1 MKKLTKTLP
10 KPWMGNLALLF
21 CLSAF
26 PTDAFSQT
34 VARQADPAASQTGIK
49 NTQTTA
55 NRESKNFTGKWLLK
69 NSANET
75 NKRLSAIENAVAG
88 MGRFKQGRAREMM
101 KKMTAP
107 TNELK
112 IADLGT
118 QIKITRS
125 GLEVTVPTNGQPVS
139 INADQGSVSLRA
151 NRRNGQLILESKTA
165 SATKT
170 TIYELSADGQTLTQQ
185 NTLQSNKLAAPIQF
199 TNSFKR

>member
-1 MKKLTKTLP
+1 MKKLKKSLQ
-10 KPWMGNLALLF
+10 KPWMNLALLF

-34 VARQADPAASQTGIK
+34 DARQAEAAASQPGIE
-49 NTQTTA
+49 NTTTTA
-55 NRESKNFTGKWLLK
+55 NHQSKDFTGKWQLK

-75 NKRLSAIENAVAG
+75 NKRLNAIENAVAG
-88 MGRFKQGRAREMM
+88 MGRFKQGRAREMI

-107 TNELK
+107 TNELT

-125 GLEVTVPTNGQPVS
+125 GLEATVPTNGQPVS
-139 INADQGSVSLRA
+139 INAEQGIVSLRA
-151 NRRNGQLILESKTA
+151 TRNNGKLILVSETA
-165 SATKT
+165 GAVKT
-170 TIYELSADGQTLTQQ
+170 TIYELSADSQTLTQQ
-185 NTLQSNKLAAPIQF
+185 NKLQSDKLPAPIEY